1 MEETKNKKGKTIA
14 IVILIVLL
22 VALGAYTTYDKLVL
36 DKNAKNDLEE
46 TRDNLE
52 IANREKKE
60 ANDKIKDLEKD
71 AKETSNVEEKN
82 YYTINL
88 DNIANDI
95 HVYSMGYGK
104 EIIYAYNG
112 EMYIADDDNDS
123 DDDSYSYTSMNIFVS
138 KNPTKSSKTDYTK
151 IAKLNIKESKV
162 AKVKI
167 VNNFYTSDAQEF
179 IYIIF
184 IDGTVKRYYYGG
196 DGKEM
201 EGNQVLKDYK
211 VKDLEVSC
219 KGGWE
224 NCKSLT
230 YKLTLLDE
238 TEKTVKEK

>member
-60 ANDKIKDLEKD
+60 ANEKIKALEKD
-71 AKETSNVEEKN
+71 QLENTSESTQNSNSV
-82 YYTINL
+82 NL
-88 DNIANDI
+88 
-95 HVYSMGYGK
+95 YSYGYNHAEYG
-104 EIIYAYNG
+104 YNG
-112 EMYIADDDNDS
+112 EIYLVSFEELDDDDDQCDIENLISADD
-123 DDDSYSYTSMNIFVS
+123 
-138 KNPTKSSKTDYTK
+138 KTKSTDCYK
-151 IAKLNIKESKV
+151 VKKMNIKEKNIN
-162 AKVKI
+162 KI
-167 VNNFYTSDAQEF
+167 ITTNNFYTSDAQEF

-184 IDGTVKRYYYGG
+184 KDGTVKRYNYAG
-196 DGKEM
+196 DTDIEGK
-201 EGNQVLKDYK
+201 QVLKDYK
-211 VKDLEVSC
+211 VKDLKVSC

-224 NCKSLT
+224 NCRSLT
-230 YKLTLLDE
+230 YKLTLLDG